1 MPGIELTV
9 LHDFGQ
15 YVRGMFITV
24 EEEIQAVLGS
34 EHANRVTKVAA
45 GTHKAVEAVQSA
57 VAQVAAVPAAVA
69 GEVAKVE
76 AVAAA
81 VVAAPVKVESAAK
94 AAVADVKA
102 AADGAKA

>member
-15 YVRGMFITV
+15 YVRGMFITA
-24 EEEIQAVLGS
+24 EEEIQAVLKG

-45 GTHKAVEAVQSA
+45 GTYKAFETA
-57 VAQVAAVPAAVA
+57 
-69 GEVAKVE
+69 VAKVE
-76 AVAAA
+76 AVAAE
-81 VVAAPVKVESAAK
+81 VVAAPAKVESAAK

-102 AADGAKA
+102 AAATSTDSAKA

>member
-15 YVRGMFITV
+15 YVRGMFITA
-24 EEEIQAVLGS
+24 EEEILAVLGS
-34 EHANRVTKVAA
+34 ENANRVTKVAA
-45 GTHKAVEAVQSA
+45 GTHAAAEAA
-57 VAQVAAVPAAVA
+57 
-69 GEVAKVE
+69 VAKVE

-81 VVAAPVKVESAAK
+81 VESAPAKVEAAAK

-102 AADGAKA
+102 AAADGAKA